1 MSEEATDG
9 GAVVEPTE
17 APNEAIAEEAEAP
30 AQDVDSGEDGP
41 ISLDEPTSLDE
52 PETVAEDDEGET
64 GEEGEEA
71 DEDAEPETVEFDF
84 SGNKKAFPKNAT
96 MAEIADEVQG
106 YVKSIEADYTRKSQ
120 ANAEQAKVLATRAEA
135 VEKITSINGE
145 ALQTY
150 SRGLQ
155 VRQEIEQLAQVD
167 VNALWQSN
175 PDQARRVSDMLAAK
189 QAEFQNIVATVGQQE
204 AALDEAQ
211 QGELV
216 RRMEE
221 GKATLDRRIKNFS
234 TEKAPEVVAFVVKEF
249 GMAQADA
256 DKWAANPDMTQMA
269 YESMMYRRMQAGAK
283 KPAAKPTQAKPM
295 TAMKAKGAASGSVRD
310 PGKMSDAQF
319 RKHLGLA

>member
-1 MSEEATDG
+1 MSEDATDG

-17 APNEAIAEEAEAP
+17 APAEAIVEEAKAP
-30 AQDVDSGEDGP
+30 AQEPDDGEDGP
-41 ISLDEPTSLDE
+41 VSLDEPIDLDE

-64 GEEGEEA
+64 GEDGEES
-71 DEDAEPETVEFDF
+71 EEEPETVEFDF

-96 MAEIADEVQG
+96 MADIADEVQG

-120 ANAEQAKVLATRAEA
+120 ANAEQAKVLTARAEA
-135 VEKITSINGE
+135 VDKITTINGE

-150 SRGLQ
+150 SKGLQ

-175 PDQARRVSDMLAAK
+175 PDQARQVSDRLQAK
-189 QAEFQNIVATVGQQE
+189 QAEFQNIVAMVGQQE
-204 AALDEAQ
+204 QALDEAQ

-216 RRMEE
+216 RRMDE

-249 GMAQADA
+249 GMSQSDA
-256 DKWAANPDMTQMA
+256 DRWAANPDMTQMA

-310 PGKMSDAQF
+310 PAKMSDAQF
-319 RKHLGLA
+319 AKHLGIG